1 MVITYQ
7 GTRSGT
13 AYLRVVSDDGGR
25 SYSMTGSFP
34 SIQVLQLVMN
44 GGTTCTVGGDAMDIP
59 LTAGAWIDVS
69 GNEAAN
75 CSDVRSPQCQPAPA
89 DPQAHQKA
97 VLRFGELTRIRLDLV
112 GPP

>member
-1 MVITYQ
+1 M
-7 GTRSGT
+7 
-13 AYLRVVSDDGGR
+13 
-25 SYSMTGSFP
+25 
-34 SIQVLQLVMN
+34 LVQN

-59 LTAGAWIDVS
+59 LAAGAWIDVS

-89 DPQAHQKA
+89 DAQAHQKA